1 MPRVVLVL
9 LVPFLLAGCAVPPAL
24 TLASLAADGV
34 SYVTTGKSTTDHAIS
49 AIAEEDCAL
58 VRAVKEEAICVPK
71 GTAVAAMAGP
81 DREMV
86 PVKRRLRWE
95 AVYPD
100 SSAHRPGG
108 D

>member
-1 MPRVVLVL
+1 MPRVALVL

-71 GTAVAAMAGP
+71 GTVVAAMAGP
-81 DREMV
+81 DQEIV
-86 PVKRRLRWE
+86 PAQRRLRWE
-95 AVYPD
+95 PVYPKLG
-100 SSAHRPGG
+100 SHRPGS